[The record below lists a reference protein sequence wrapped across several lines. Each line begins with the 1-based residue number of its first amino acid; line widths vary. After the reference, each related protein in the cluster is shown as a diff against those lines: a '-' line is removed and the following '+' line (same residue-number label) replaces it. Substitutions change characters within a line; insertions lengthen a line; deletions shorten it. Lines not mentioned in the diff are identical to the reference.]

1 MVESVMPRPERLHH
15 WVNALNDFVETGV
28 FLTFPDLDP
37 QVEPGEETDSDAVW
51 DARIQKS
58 LFALIKERFDAN
70 PELNQRFKS
79 STDWKYLNQLLTMA
93 RVKELT
99 RAKIVKKG
107 RSAGGAGYDVDELSR
122 TYYGRQV
129 LGGLG
134 FTKRRKVLDKNEFD
148 QVKAEFQKIKLALPE
163 AVEPTTTE
171 KYFALDVA
179 P

>member
-1 MVESVMPRPERLHH
+1 MTRAERIKF
-15 WVNALNDFVETGV
+15 WIDQLNGFVERGV
-28 FLTFPDLDP
+28 FLAVAEVDP
-37 QVEPGEETDSDAVW
+37 LVEQGEDTEAVM

-58 LFALIKERFDAN
+58 LLTLVKERLDAK
-70 PELNQRFKS
+70 PEQNQRFKAT
-79 STDWKYLNQLLTMA
+79 TDWKVLNQLLTVA

-99 RAKIVKKG
+99 RARIVKKG
-107 RSAGGAGYDVDELSR
+107 RGFEVDELSR

-129 LGGLG
+129 LDGLG
-134 FTKRRKVLDKNEFD
+134 FTKRRRVLDRAEFD
-148 QVKAEFQKIKLALPE
+148 KVKDEFQKIKLTLPE